1 VGCGDRRWLAP
12 IAGVVVMADRTQ
24 YPCADC
30 GKPRERQFA
39 RYCLDCA
46 AARHRTHGR
55 RVGMT
60 TAELWRKWKAGELVE
75 VRRDATER

>member
-1 VGCGDRRWLAP
+1 MSDFVTRA
-12 IAGVVVMADRTQ
+12 
-24 YPCADC
+24 CADC

-55 RVGMT
+55 NVGMT